1 MSKIPP
7 DISLPNARAALK
19 DDRSGKP
26 PKGNAIPV
34 LSVFQRDN
42 FMADNYGVVLI
53 HKFEYEYGARTDN

>member
-26 PKGNAIPV
+26 PKVNAIPV
-34 LSVFQRDN
+34 PSVFQRDN
-42 FMADNYGVVLI
+42 FMADNYGVVLD
-53 HKFEYEYGARTDN
+53 T